1 MRLSLSMGNENNRFL
16 QSSEFK
22 NRDDILEILNSVEL
36 FCKFVVVVISRNFVY
51 MGGGRGPIKKKKK
64 LSGGT
69 HN

>member
-51 MGGGRGPIKKKKK
+51 MGGGYKGQSPPFC
-64 LSGGT
+64 LD
-69 HN
+69 